1 MLQVPDQKLMS
12 KAEAAEFLNL
22 SVRSLHDLISR
33 GALASVRI
41 GGRVLIRPEDLRS
54 FVAARRV
61 VAKA

>member
-1 MLQVPDQKLMS
+1 MSQEANQKLMS
-12 KAEAAEFLNL
+12 KTEAAEFLSI

-41 GGRVLIRPEDLRS
+41 GGRVLIRPEDLS
-54 FVAARRV
+54 AFIAARLV